1 MDADPTKGVADLWGR
16 IHEVPNAWVAGP
28 ALFPS
33 VGSPNPMLT
42 GVALARRSAE
52 RMFEKPIITAPSG
65 PVPLFDGVSL
75 NGWTQAGPGNFVV
88 DNGTLRTQNG
98 LGLLWY
104 SASQFRD
111 FELSIDWKITQTGD
125 NSGVFIRFPD
135 PNGDPFNAVREGY
148 EVQIDDLANPD
159 GQMIHQTG
167 ALYDVEPPLTLASN
181 PPGQW
186 NTFVIRVV
194 GQTYNVT
201 LNSQPVIAN
210 FNGNRSVRGF
220 IGLQNHLPK
229 DVVFFRNIIV
239 TPL

>member
-1 MDADPTKGVADLWGR
+1 
-16 IHEVPNAWVAGP
+16 
-28 ALFPS
+28 
-33 VGSPNPMLT
+33 
-42 GVALARRSAE
+42 
-52 RMFEKPIITAPSG
+52 
-65 PVPLFDGVSL
+65 
-75 NGWTQAGPGNFVV
+75 VV
-88 DNGTLRTQNG
+88 DNGALRTQNG
-98 LGLLWY
+98 LGMLWY

-111 FELSIDWKITQTGD
+111 FELSVEWKITQTGD

-167 ALYDVEPPLTLASN
+167 ALYDVEPPLTLASK

-194 GQTYNVT
+194 GQAYNVS
-201 LNSQPVIAN
+201 LNGQPVIVN
-210 FNGNRSVRGF
+210 FTGNRSVRGF